1 MTSRRINFAMRSVV
15 ALLAL
20 LRMGAC
26 AHAQSTQPA
35 THPAPQPA
43 PWAIDDPG
51 QGTVTIVNT
60 PPCAARELSGIAW
73 LGGDRYVAVSD
84 KSRTLALLKITLDP
98 KTGSIGTPEARDGAT
113 LAAGTDLEGIA
124 FDAATGTIYVSDE
137 EGPAIRE
144 HNLSDGSLIKQLPV
158 PEIYRSIRPN
168 LGFEA
173 LTIQP
178 DGQALWTANEEAL
191 SCDGPKARDHLDNGR
206 TATIVR
212 IQKLDLAGA
221 PLGQW
226 AYITDGMH
234 GSGWLALG
242 GSGVPDM
249 LALVDGSLLV
259 IERAVGLSLQFTLE
273 FRVRIYLADFTHA
286 TDTTALPSLADAP
299 FTPVR
304 KTLLWERTLPN
315 ANIEGIALGPQLPDG
330 RYLLLLIS
338 DDGKFTLP
346 GIKSVRAVP
355 EHVVYPLLLRSV
367 VK

>member
-1 MTSRRINFAMRSVV
+1 MKRRRLKLAAHGV
-15 ALLAL
+15 AVWLAL
-20 LRMGAC
+20 FFIAAC
-26 AHAQSTQPA
+26 ATAQSTKPA
-35 THPAPQPA
+35 TQATTQPA
-43 PWAIDDPG
+43 PWAIDDLG

-84 KSRTLALLKITLDP
+84 KSRTLALLSVPLDT
-98 KTGSIGTPEARDGAT
+98 KTGRIGSPEAHDGAT
-113 LAAGTDLEGIA
+113 LSAGTDLEGIA
-124 FDAATGTIYVSDE
+124 FDAATGTLYISDE
-137 EGPAIRE
+137 EGPALRE

-158 PEIYRSIRPN
+158 PAIYQSIRPN

-191 SCDGPKARDHLDNGR
+191 SCDGPKARDHIDHGH
-206 TATIVR
+206 TATVVR

-226 AYITDGMH
+226 AYVTDGLH

-249 LALVDGSLLV
+249 AALVNGSLLIV
-259 IERAVGLSLQFTLE
+259 ERAVGLSLQFTLE
-273 FRVRIYLADFTHA
+273 FRIRVYLADFTNA

-315 ANIEGIALGPQLPDG
+315 ANLEGIALGPQLPDG

-355 EHVVYPLLLRSV
+355 EHVVYPLLLRHIN
-367 VK
+367 K

>member
-1 MTSRRINFAMRSVV
+1 MNRRCFKLATRGV
-15 ALLAL
+15 AVWLAL
-20 LRMGAC
+20 LFIGAC
-26 AHAQSTQPA
+26 ATAQSTQPA
-35 THPAPQPA
+35 TQPA

-51 QGTVTIVNT
+51 QGTVTIINT
-60 PPCAARELSGIAW
+60 PPCTARELSGIAW

-84 KSRTLALLKITLDP
+84 KSRTLAQLTIVHDP
-98 KTGSIGTPEARDGAT
+98 KTGSIVGTPQVRDGTT
-113 LAAGTDLEGIA
+113 LSGGTDLEGVA
-124 FDAATGTIYVSDE
+124 FDAATGSIYVSDE

-144 HNLSDGSLIKQLPV
+144 HSLSDGSLIKQLPV
-158 PEIYRSIRPN
+158 PEIYRALRPN

-178 DGQALWTANEEAL
+178 DGQALWAANEEAL
-191 SCDGPKARDHLDNGR
+191 SCDGPRTRDRLDNNR

-212 IQKLDLAGA
+212 IQKLDLSGA

-226 AYITDGMH
+226 GYVTDGMQ
-234 GSGWLALG
+234 GSGWIALG
-242 GSGVPDM
+242 GSGVPEM
-249 LALVDGSLLV
+249 LALFDGSLLV
-259 IERAVGLSLQFTLE
+259 IERAVGVTLALNIE
-273 FRVRIYLADFTHA
+273 FRVRVYLADFTGT

-304 KTLLWERTLPN
+304 KTLLWERMLPN

-367 VK
+367 AK